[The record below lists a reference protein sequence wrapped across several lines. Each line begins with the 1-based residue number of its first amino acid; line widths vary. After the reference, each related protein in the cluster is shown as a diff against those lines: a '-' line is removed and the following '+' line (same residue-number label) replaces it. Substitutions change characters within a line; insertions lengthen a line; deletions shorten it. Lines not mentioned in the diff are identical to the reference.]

1 MTGSRSSIYFVFF
14 MKNSLHWVS
23 LLSVS
28 ELVGVLKYKPAKK
41 RWKKMGVWGLLISF
55 VGCFLLLLLLWLLE
69 WALYSCRL
77 YVRESSMIMYT
88 YETEWKIN
96 SKELNVGTRDFDSKS
111 VFTTPFSFSSNW
123 KWERDH
129 PLPPFEKKKKLYKIL
144 SDYSRTIVLLTCVF
158 HFYLSTVC
166 NHLEWKKNRGIQMY
180 QGG

>member
-1 MTGSRSSIYFVFF
+1 
-14 MKNSLHWVS
+14 MKKKWVS
-23 LLSVS
+23 GGFSFLL
-28 ELVGVLKYKPAKK
+28 
-41 RWKKMGVWGLLISF
+41 F
-55 VGCFLLLLLLWLLE
+55 VVFLLLLLLLWLLE

-111 VFTTPFSFSSNW
+111 VFTTPFSFSVQLEAG
-123 KWERDH
+123 ER
-129 PLPPFEKKKKLYKIL
+129 PPSASLWKKKLYKIL

-166 NHLEWKKNRGIQMY
+166 NHLEWKKNRGIQISRRIMERNSGAVCWNGY
-180 QGG
+180 YSN

>member
-1 MTGSRSSIYFVFF
+1 LF
-14 MKNSLHWVS
+14 L
-23 LLSVS
+23 
-28 ELVGVLKYKPAKK
+28 
-41 RWKKMGVWGLLISF
+41 
-55 VGCFLLLLLLWLLE
+55 LLLLLLWLLE

-111 VFTTPFSFSSNW
+111 VFTTPFFLFRPTGSGR
-123 KWERDH
+123 ETTLCL
-129 PLPPFEKKKKLYKIL
+129 PLKKKNKKTKKKLYKIL

-166 NHLEWKKNRGIQMY
+166 NHLEWKKNRGIQISRRIMERNSGAVCWNGY
-180 QGG
+180 YSN